1 MFNILESPTPIQKP
15 VALVFA
21 YPALDFNFTSWMT
34 PEHLRVLR
42 TEQSSNHIPG
52 FEEGKD
58 HMRHKSPLSVV
69 RDVEPLADE
78 AERQHG
84 RRRTASGRWGWLGG
98 ASRGN
103 LAAGAVATPTADTRR
118 EAEKSITE
126 RIKTPLVEK
135 SMESLQ
141 SALSAAAN
149 QEAAARAGQVSMAQ
163 LGTRLTMTSRTGYF
177 QDRIISPSM
186 VGEVDPGE
194 DIRL

>member
-1 MFNILESPTPIQKP
+1 MYNILESPTPIQRP
-15 VALVFA
+15 IALVFA

-42 TEQSSNHIPG
+42 TEQSSNHLPG

-69 RDVEPLADE
+69 SDVDPDKPRSAKPGW
-78 AERQHG
+78 G
-84 RRRTASGRWGWLGG
+84 RSMSGNWRWIASGSKADVRD
-98 ASRGN
+98 
-103 LAAGAVATPTADTRR
+103 ATQSDKRK
-118 EAEKSITE
+118 EEEKPLTE
-126 RIKTPLVEK
+126 RVKTPMVEK

-141 SALSAAAN
+141 HALH
-149 QEAAARAGQVSMAQ
+149 AAARAEESARGDQVSVAP

-186 VGEVDPGE
+186 VGHKSWTC
-194 DIRL
+194 